1 MTVIVKFWSMG
12 FNEEREVKTHMV
24 VMALIL
30 IKLGTGEYLSFAK
43 SAKEEISKIKGVKK
57 VYGVFGRFDLVAQV
71 EAPSL
76 EELSLVIND
85 KIRGIAGVV
94 STESLIIGY

>member
-1 MTVIVKFWSMG
+1 MTVIVKFWFMG
-12 FNEEREVKTHMV
+12 FNEEREVTHMV
-24 VMALIL
+24 VMALVL

-43 SAKEEISKIKGVKK
+43 SAKEEISKVKGVKK

-76 EELSLVIND
+76 EELSLVVND